1 MSHHA
6 MIISLIHD
14 ALRDGLQQVSG
25 SNKDLLTFYK
35 RRWDECRSDEH
46 ATWGGCVY
54 YFEVAPDGRVMRQ
67 MEIYDNGTVLQ
78 YHANHI
84 EDAFG
89 FLTDLAIDLL
99 EFSEFY
105 ISRGEF
111 ETAWSS
117 HPPTD
122 LA

>member
-1 MSHHA
+1 MMHQA
-6 MIISLIHD
+6 ITISLTRE
-14 ALRDGLQQVSG
+14 ALRDGLQPVSG
-25 SNKDLLTFYK
+25 SKGLLTFYK

-46 ATWGGCVY
+46 SAWRGCVY
-54 YFEVAPDGRVMRQ
+54 YFEVAPDGTAMRQ
-67 MEIYDNGTVLQ
+67 MEIYDNGTLLQ
-78 YHANHI
+78 YHADHI

-89 FLTDLAIDLL
+89 FLTNLTIDLS
-99 EFSEFY
+99 EFSGFS
-105 ISRGEF
+105 ISRDEF